1 MIIHVKQACE
11 FVSRDG
17 EKFNCSNGF
26 VGIAPEWV
34 SHDDYFNALCHDGL
48 ITAHVDNKGAEVEAE
63 KAESGRRK
71 KS

>member
-48 ITAHVDNKGAEVEAE
+48 ITAHVDSKSVDASLAADEA
-63 KAESGRRK
+63 KKSRK
-71 KS
+71 K